1 MADFGADVELEDF
14 RAEAAAWLK
23 ENFPPALAG
32 KAALSTDR
40 HGSGDIAKWRKA
52 IGEKGWATPTWPA
65 EYGGGGLSPAQARV
79 LGQEMAKIGAFN
91 PLMFGMG
98 VTMIGPTIM
107 DYGTEEQKK
116 THLPPIIRGEVQW
129 CVGYSEPN
137 AGSDLASLQTKA
149 VDAGDHWVINGQKTW
164 TSGAQYSD
172 WCGLLT
178 RTDPTAKKHDGISF
192 MLVDMHQPGIETRPI
207 ALIAGASPFC
217 ETFFTDAK
225 APKDALLGQLNVGWT
240 VGKRLLQHERASQTG
255 AIGGSRTVPLSQV
268 AKRYV
273 EVEADGRIADQDL
286 RTRLVLHEMDARVHG
301 LTLARVMAESKE
313 ANGATN
319 GASVLKNSAT
329 HVAQTRAE
337 LTLEIMGA
345 QGLGW
350 AGDDFTREEIETVRG
365 WLGGKAMSIYGGSFE
380 IQNNIISKRILGLP
394 DNTQSSGSQPSEL
407 HRKCEAAVEIG
418 GFIATAEPAA
428 NHRIQP

>member
-1 MADFGADVELEDF
+1 MADFGGDLELEKF
-14 RAEAAAWLK
+14 RAEASAWLK
-23 ENFPPALAG
+23 AHFPAVLAG
-32 KAALSTDR
+32 KGQLAMSERSSASPDLAA
-40 HGSGDIAKWRKA
+40 WRKA
-52 IGEKGWATPTWPA
+52 IGDKGWATPTWPA
-65 EYGGGGLSPAQARV
+65 QYGGGGLSPAQARV
-79 LGQEMAKIGAFN
+79 LAQEMAKIGAFN
-91 PLMFGMG
+91 PLLFGMG
-98 VTMIGPTIM
+98 VTMIGPTIL
-107 DYGTEEQKK
+107 DYGTEAQKAK
-116 THLPPIIRGEVQW
+116 HIPPIVRGEVQW

-149 VDAGDHWVINGQKTW
+149 VDAGSHWVINGQKTW

-178 RTDPTAKKHDGISF
+178 RTDPAARKHDGISF

-217 ETFFTDAK
+217 ETFFTDAV

-240 VGKRLLQHERASQTG
+240 VGKRLLQHVRASQTG
-255 AIGGSRTVPLSQV
+255 AIGGGRQAPLSQV

-273 EVEADGRIADQDL
+273 EVDADGRIADPDL
-286 RTRLVLHEMDARVHG
+286 RSRVARHEMDARTHG

-337 LTLEIMGA
+337 LTLEIMGG

-350 AGDDFTREEIETVRG
+350 EGEDFTREEIETVRG
-365 WLGGKAMSIYGGSFE
+365 WLSGKAMSIYGGSFE

-394 DNTQSSGSQPSEL
+394 DTTQSS
-407 HRKCEAAVEIG
+407 
-418 GFIATAEPAA
+418 
-428 NHRIQP
+428 

>member
-1 MADFGADVELEDF
+1 MADFGSDVELEDF

-23 ENFPPALAG
+23 ANFPPALAG
-32 KAALSTDR
+32 KAAMSTDR
-40 HGSGDIAKWRKA
+40 AGSGDIAKWRKA
-52 IGEKGWATPTWPA
+52 IGAKGWATPTWPA
-65 EYGGGGLSPAQARV
+65 EYGGGGLSSAQARV
-79 LGQEMAKIGAFN
+79 LGQEMGKLGAFN

-107 DYGTEEQKK
+107 DYGTEAQKK
-116 THLPPIIRGEVQW
+116 THLPPIVRGEVQW
-129 CVGYSEPN
+129 CVGYSEPG

-172 WCGLLT
+172 WCGCLV
-178 RTDPTAKKHDGISF
+178 RTDPAAKKHDGISF
-192 MLVDMHQPGIETRPI
+192 MLIDMHQKEIETRPI

-255 AIGGSRTVPLSQV
+255 ASMGGRTVSLDQI
-268 AKRYV
+268 AKKYLDLDT
-273 EVEADGRIADQDL
+273 DGRIADLDL
-286 RTRLVLHEMDARVHG
+286 RSRLTRHLMDAKVHG
-301 LTLARVMAESKE
+301 LTLARAMAEAKGNSDPGN
-313 ANGATN
+313 A
-319 GASVLKNSAT
+319 ASVLKNSAT
-329 HVAQTRAE
+329 TVAQTRAE
-337 LTLEIMGA
+337 LTLEIFGH

-350 AGDDFTREEIETVRG
+350 EGAEFTREELETVRG
-365 WLGGKAMSIYGGSFE
+365 WLGGKAMSIYGGSSE

-394 DNTQSSGSQPSEL
+394 DNTQSS
-407 HRKCEAAVEIG
+407 
-418 GFIATAEPAA
+418 
-428 NHRIQP
+428 